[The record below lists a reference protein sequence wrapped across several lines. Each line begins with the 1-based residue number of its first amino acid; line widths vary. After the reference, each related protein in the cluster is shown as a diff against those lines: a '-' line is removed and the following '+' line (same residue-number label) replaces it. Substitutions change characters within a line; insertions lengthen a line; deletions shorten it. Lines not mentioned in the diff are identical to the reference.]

1 MQTNNTQPLKLG
13 KVLFVDDERNIL
25 KSLRR
30 AFIHSDFDV
39 FIACGGEEGLK
50 ILEQEKID
58 IVVSDYKM
66 PGLNGLQFL
75 AIVMERFPNVY
86 RTILSGFVEEEI
98 VLRSIVSG
106 LTLSYFVKPWEDKVL
121 EERILHILDVRKR
134 LNNETLLNCINSIKN
149 LPVLPDIYYKLL
161 DCIKKDL
168 PLKHI
173 HSVIKSDVAIATKI
187 LQIANSAFFQRREE
201 LSLERSIIYLGVHV
215 IKNIV
220 FTLSLTHLTRW
231 EFHKLNT
238 LRELTLH
245 SNIVNF
251 YFAKLYHYKH
261 KGGIKEYLATAGLI
275 HDIGKIILLQ
285 YFPERL
291 DAILTMQK
299 ENSQLDFYQC
309 ECELGYQSSSHCEL
323 GAYFLDSWNFPESD
337 VEIAL
342 FHHTPQ
348 EATGR
353 FRDIIEILEF
363 TNKLVN
369 HASESIGNPD
379 FQYPDLSIEGI
390 TSDELRGVYDE
401 IRKDIM
407 ESEKL
412 ELLENNI

>member
-1 MQTNNTQPLKLG
+1 M
-13 KVLFVDDERNIL
+13 
-25 KSLRR
+25 S
-30 AFIHSDFDV
+30 
-39 FIACGGEEGLK
+39 
-50 ILEQEKID
+50 
-58 IVVSDYKM
+58 
-66 PGLNGLQFL
+66 
-75 AIVMERFPNVY
+75 
-86 RTILSGFVEEEI
+86 
-98 VLRSIVSG
+98 RSIVSG